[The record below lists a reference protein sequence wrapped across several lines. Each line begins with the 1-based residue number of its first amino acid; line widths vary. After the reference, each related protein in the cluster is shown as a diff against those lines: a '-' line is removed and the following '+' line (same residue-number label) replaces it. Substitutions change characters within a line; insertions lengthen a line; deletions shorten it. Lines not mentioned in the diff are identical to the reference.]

1 MDISTPR
8 GQRERTTGSLEFSS
22 NASRPT
28 LITSDQDDEGK
39 SLHPAERLLCARCA
53 AVDFDGALSNELE
66 DILIGDMG
74 SIKEWSIDSCSFCK
88 LVASISTNDNRIQYE
103 CSLRTVNSSKLPN
116 LDLPFIRALPPRML
130 LGIYHKGI
138 PIEYFS
144 PQVDSIGPVRSL
156 KAGSIDYSVLN
167 SWLDLCKTAHTKEC
181 TSPLRG

>member
-88 LVASISTNDNRIQYE
+88 LVASISTNDNGIQYE

-116 LDLPFIRALPPRML
+116 W
-130 LGIYHKGI
+130 IYHLSEHYL
-138 PIEYFS
+138 PECYLEYITKAFLSTTSLHRSTVLDQFDLSKLALSTIRFS
-144 PQVDSIGPVRSL
+144 T
-156 KAGSIDYSVLN
+156 AG
-167 SWLDLCKTAHTKEC
+167 
-181 TSPLRG
+181 